1 MTTYVYKIT
10 INNKID
16 VILSTSSTAHWFY
29 NHKEVDNNEARK
41 FAEEHNMIFKIVSCE
56 TYKNIDELFQEVV
69 EKLYQKYHIT
79 RNEIVYIND
88 KTKRGKEYNKEHC
101 YLKFK

>member
-1 MTTYVYKIT
+1 
-10 INNKID
+10 
-16 VILSTSSTAHWFY
+16 
-29 NHKEVDNNEARK
+29 
-41 FAEEHNMIFKIVSCE
+41 MIFKIVSCE

-88 KTKRGKEYNKEHC
+88 KTKRDKEYNKEHC